1 MLINSRRMALN
12 PSLLRSSFELVTT
25 REPNIV
31 SRFYE
36 IFFER
41 YPQVKPLFKQGN
53 AETQHKKLGAALG
66 AVLEHLEDSQW
77 LTEQLGAMG
86 HRHDG
91 YGVTDDMYPWVG
103 ECLIAAMQEA
113 AGDEWT
119 ADMTVAWSDAYG
131 AIVSLMTA
139 REGKQATS

>member
-1 MLINSRRMALN
+1 MLISSRRMALN
-12 PSLLRSSFELVTT
+12 PSLLRSSFELVTA

-41 YPQVKPLFKQGN
+41 YPQVKPLFKRGN
-53 AETQHKKLGAALG
+53 AETQHQKLGAALG
-66 AVLEHLEDSQW
+66 AVLEHLEDPNW

-86 HRHDG
+86 RRHDG

-139 REGKQATS
+139 RGGKQASA